1 MADSTQPDR
10 EHGRRRDSRSRSPRR
25 HHSHSHRRRSSH
37 SNHHRSKRP
46 TEAVPELPYNC
57 RPITKND
64 YETFKPMFASY
75 LDIQK
80 GIFLDELGETE
91 VKGRWKSFLGK
102 WNRGELSEGWYDPS
116 TLRKA
121 QESARE
127 YEEEIARESNPVQS
141 NEPPSTSSQRE
152 PEQKNHGAEDD
163 GDDSDDS
170 MGPTLPGEIDKSRRN
185 RSGPNIPNMEDL
197 ELRREMALEDGLACR
212 DDIRF
217 ERKIDRKQQK
227 EALDE
232 LVPRAEA
239 GTRERQLE
247 KKKEVNEKMRSF
259 REKSPGAAEVPDTE
273 LMGGDEGIEGFK
285 KKKEEFQRKKNER
298 ELRKEEIMR
307 AKQAERDERL
317 QETPSPRQVL
327 DPAPPP
333 PSPPPSAKQ
342 HPLRGRKFALIGS
355 SIAAL
360 IFAGYSSYLFV
371 LLNKEPIESS
381 SSEVQADV
389 SSRYDTIASKF
400 DSEVDWTE
408 WSMGIT
414 KMRKKLAQE
423 AHGDVLEVSIGTGR
437 NLEYYDW
444 DFKGF
449 NGVGKLQK
457 VGGIKKGKVKSFT
470 AVDKSGEM
478 LEVAH
483 EKFSTMF
490 PGVLGVRWIIQDASE
505 KIPGP
510 PRNANETSGNNDA
523 KYDTV
528 IQTMG
533 LCSAADPVR
542 LLKNLGECVKEDE
555 GRILLL
561 EHGRAKWD
569 WLNRALDN
577 SAEGHAKL
585 FGCWWNRDLGKIV
598 EESGLEVVNIK
609 RRHGGT
615 TWRIELKKPKAIPK
629 DSGVEV
635 ATEEKTQEATRKR
648 WW

>member
-1 MADSTQPDR
+1 MEIIRKRMMHTGLRVNRLRCLNKVNRSSDLFRHSISTTTVRTAKQKPQIPKKP
-10 EHGRRRDSRSRSPRR
+10 SRS
-25 HHSHSHRRRSSH
+25 
-37 SNHHRSKRP
+37 
-46 TEAVPELPYNC
+46 
-57 RPITKND
+57 
-64 YETFKPMFASY
+64 
-75 LDIQK
+75 
-80 GIFLDELGETE
+80 
-91 VKGRWKSFLGK
+91 
-102 WNRGELSEGWYDPS
+102 
-116 TLRKA
+116 
-121 QESARE
+121 
-127 YEEEIARESNPVQS
+127 
-141 NEPPSTSSQRE
+141 
-152 PEQKNHGAEDD
+152 
-163 GDDSDDS
+163 
-170 MGPTLPGEIDKSRRN
+170 
-185 RSGPNIPNMEDL
+185 
-197 ELRREMALEDGLACR
+197 
-212 DDIRF
+212 
-217 ERKIDRKQQK
+217 QQQYK
-227 EALDE
+227 
-232 LVPRAEA
+232 
-239 GTRERQLE
+239 
-247 KKKEVNEKMRSF
+247 
-259 REKSPGAAEVPDTE
+259 
-273 LMGGDEGIEGFK
+273 
-285 KKKEEFQRKKNER
+285 
-298 ELRKEEIMR
+298 
-307 AKQAERDERL
+307 
-317 QETPSPRQVL
+317 TPSPRQVL
-327 DPAPPP
+327 DPTPPP
-333 PSPPPSAKQ
+333 PPLPPAAKQ

-371 LLNKEPIESS
+371 LLNKEPTESS
-381 SSEVQADV
+381 SSKVQADV
-389 SSRYDTIASKF
+389 SSRYDTIASTF

-414 KMRKKLAQE
+414 KMRKNLAQE

-510 PRNANETSGNNDA
+510 PRNANETSGNKDA

-533 LCSAADPVR
+533 LCSAADPVG

-615 TWRIELKKPKAIPK
+615 TWRIELKKPRATPK
-629 DSGVEV
+629 DSGVKV
-635 ATEEKTQEATRKR
+635 AAEEKIQDSTKKG

>member
-1 MADSTQPDR
+1 MEIIRKRMIHTGLR
-10 EHGRRRDSRSRSPRR
+10 VNRLRCLNEIN
-25 HHSHSHRRRSSH
+25 RSSNLFRH
-37 SNHHRSKRP
+37 SISTTAVRTAKQKPQIPKRP
-46 TEAVPELPYNC
+46 S
-57 RPITKND
+57 RP
-64 YETFKPMFASY
+64 
-75 LDIQK
+75 
-80 GIFLDELGETE
+80 
-91 VKGRWKSFLGK
+91 
-102 WNRGELSEGWYDPS
+102 
-116 TLRKA
+116 
-121 QESARE
+121 
-127 YEEEIARESNPVQS
+127 
-141 NEPPSTSSQRE
+141 
-152 PEQKNHGAEDD
+152 
-163 GDDSDDS
+163 
-170 MGPTLPGEIDKSRRN
+170 
-185 RSGPNIPNMEDL
+185 
-197 ELRREMALEDGLACR
+197 
-212 DDIRF
+212 
-217 ERKIDRKQQK
+217 QQQYK
-227 EALDE
+227 
-232 LVPRAEA
+232 
-239 GTRERQLE
+239 
-247 KKKEVNEKMRSF
+247 
-259 REKSPGAAEVPDTE
+259 
-273 LMGGDEGIEGFK
+273 
-285 KKKEEFQRKKNER
+285 
-298 ELRKEEIMR
+298 
-307 AKQAERDERL
+307 
-317 QETPSPRQVL
+317 TPSPRQVL
-327 DPAPPP
+327 NPTPPP
-333 PSPPPSAKQ
+333 PPPPPAEQ

-371 LLNKEPIESS
+371 LLNKEPTESS
-381 SSEVQADV
+381 SSKVQADV
-389 SSRYDTIASKF
+389 SSRYDTIASTF

-449 NGVGKLQK
+449 NGVGKIQK

-483 EKFSTMF
+483 EKFSTM
-490 PGVLGVRWIIQDASE
+490 
-505 KIPGP
+505 P
-510 PRNANETSGNNDA
+510 PRNANETSGNKDA

-533 LCSAADPVR
+533 LCSVADPVG
-542 LLKNLGECVKEDE
+542 LLKNLGECVKEEE

-615 TWRIELKKPKAIPK
+615 TWRIELKKPKATPK
-629 DSGVEV
+629 DSGVGV
-635 ATEEKTQEATRKR
+635 ATEEKTQQASRKG